1 MKRHSRVSILLLAA
15 CFSGVI
21 MCGPV
26 SVCAEEE
33 SSPYNV
39 PQGVYLDMNK
49 DFYKAL
55 GNSQKGS
62 KFYTTDP
69 SQVYL
74 RMILK
79 NQEEIMKKLDLL
91 LDRKQ

>member
-1 MKRHSRVSILLLAA
+1 MKRLSRVSTFLLAA
-15 CFSGVI
+15 CIFGAVLL
-21 MCGPV
+21 CGPAT
-26 SVCAEEE
+26 VCADE
-33 SSPYNV
+33 SYNI
-39 PQGVYLDMNK
+39 PEGVHIDLDK
-49 DFYKAL
+49 DFYRAL

-69 SQVYL
+69 SRIYL
-74 RMILK
+74 QMILK

>member
-1 MKRHSRVSILLLAA
+1 
-15 CFSGVI
+15 
-21 MCGPV
+21 MCVPAT
-26 SVCAEEE
+26 VCAEEE

-39 PQGVYLDMNK
+39 PKGVYLDMDK

-55 GNSQKGS
+55 SNTQGGAKIH
-62 KFYTTDP
+62 TTDA
-69 SQVYL
+69 SLVYL

-91 LDRKQ
+91 LDKKK

>member
-1 MKRHSRVSILLLAA
+1 MKRLNRVSILLIAA
-15 CFSGVI
+15 CFLGVI
-21 MCGPV
+21 MCGPAG
-26 SVCAEEE
+26 VCADE
-33 SSPYNV
+33 SYNI
-39 PQGVYLDMNK
+39 PEGVHIDLDK

-69 SQVYL
+69 SRIYL
-74 RMILK
+74 QMILK